1 MKQQIQHSGGYLIK
15 YERLKRKQKVEFVKM
30 QISKQTGIY
39 IDMAGLNYGTD
50 CLQRL
55 ARTENSLTLSTSII

>member
-1 MKQQIQHSGGYLIK
+1 MIK

-50 CLQRL
+50 SLQRL

>member
-1 MKQQIQHSGGYLIK
+1 MIK
-15 YERLKRKQKVEFVKM
+15 YKRLKRKQKVEFVKM